1 MPVSLSGEA
10 YPTTGT
16 IHQLRPFWNQ
26 AFLFFL
32 LGHGLAH
39 RENILIYPNH
49 LAMEDGVFVALL
61 I

>member
-1 MPVSLSGEA
+1 MPVSLSGEGC
-10 YPTTGT
+10 PTTGT
-16 IHQLRPFWNQ
+16 VHQLRPFWSQ
-26 AFLFFL
+26 ASLFFL

-39 RENILIYPNH
+39 RENILIYPTH